1 MTLYEA
7 KKEARVKLLGIHGSW
22 SMRQRLRELG
32 LHVGDAV
39 LVLHRGPFGGAMAI
53 RCRGTLIAIG
63 RHLANSI
70 QVETTK

>member
-1 MTLYEA
+1 MTLYDATTEA
-7 KKEARVKLLGIHGSW
+7 QVKLLRIQGGW
-22 SMRQRLRELG
+22 SARQRLRELG

-39 LVLHRGPFGGAMAI
+39 RVLHRGPFGGAMAI

-70 QVETTK
+70 LVETIK